1 MCTRAPAITAVFS
14 LGRLIAAEA
23 IGSCQILCQENR
35 KVVEQSI
42 DADMATRKC
51 TQGFSHEKQHFMGT
65 FTQRGAWS
73 AGREPE
79 KKRIRALCKTTAQN
93 KYTRFVIKKI
103 KWSFNVALS
112 SAQGQRLLL
121 WLLWNK
127 ILIVMT
133 LAVSFSALYKSECYR
148 KKKKKHL
155 NCNQQWSIRT
165 EVPFFLHCKANRV
178 ALSLVFP
185 TQKRSFRCKQ
195 QVKCSYK
202 PTEHTSCCRI
212 STVETMPTA
221 SWFGKAPICTRIYTP
236 LLPMRQEIGNPPPQK

>member
-42 DADMATRKC
+42 DADMATRTC
-51 TQGFSHEKQHFMGT
+51 TQGCSHEKQHFMGT

-148 KKKKKHL
+148 KKNILIATNSGQLEQRFHFSSIVKQTVLPFPLYSQPKNAALDVNSKSNVHI
-155 NCNQQWSIRT
+155 NQQNI
-165 EVPFFLHCKANRV
+165 PV
-178 ALSLVFP
+178 AAESAQLKRCPQLLDLV
-185 TQKRSFRCKQ
+185 KRLFAL
-195 QVKCSYK
+195 
-202 PTEHTSCCRI
+202 E
-212 STVETMPTA
+212 
-221 SWFGKAPICTRIYTP
+221 YTHP
-236 LLPMRQEIGNPPPQK
+236 YCQWDRK